1 MINEIKPTIYVLMK
15 KKKIIQ
21 TVEVRRKG
29 VKEIKRWR
37 WSVGIKASEEP

>member
-1 MINEIKPTIYVLMK
+1 MMNEIKPTIYVLM

>member
-15 KKKIIQ
+15 KIIQ
-21 TVEVRRKG
+21 TVEVRREG